1 MRFYINLVFISLIY
15 KIIYI
20 LYKVKLKQLLV
31 PDPGST
37 LGRPGVLGLGWGR
50 PTQPEGQG

>member
-1 MRFYINLVFISLIY
+1 MAKHAGAVT
-15 KIIYI
+15 IYI

-37 LGRPGVLGLGWGR
+37 LGRPGVLGLG
-50 PTQPEGQG
+50 